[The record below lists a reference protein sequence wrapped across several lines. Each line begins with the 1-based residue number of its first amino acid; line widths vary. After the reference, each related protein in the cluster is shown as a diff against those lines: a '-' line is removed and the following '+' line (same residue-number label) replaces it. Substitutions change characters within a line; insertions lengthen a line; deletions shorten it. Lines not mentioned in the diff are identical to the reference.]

1 MSGGP
6 GRPGRPW
13 ETRETLFK
21 PYRGPVRRPTLG
33 RDRGSNRGCLTVMQ
47 GCPPPPKFK
56 LGEFKVNKGLSE
68 VSLGLSDPRARPAAR
83 RRSTGMKFVIFRKRF
98 GPGLPPLPGPPWST
112 FVSAFPRA
120 RVMHGPLSSER
131 GLSGSP
137 RVPQG
142 PSGGSVDPPKGR
154 AMERLRVSQV
164 PQGLFS
170 GDGSPTFGRPYSPCP
185 SQWRGT
191 WSTKIHTHT

>member
-1 MSGGP
+1 MLDSDARLP
-6 GRPGRPW
+6 H
-13 ETRETLFK
+13 
-21 PYRGPVRRPTLG
+21 
-33 RDRGSNRGCLTVMQ
+33 
-47 GCPPPPKFK
+47 PPKFK

-98 GPGLPPLPGPPWST
+98 GPGLPPLPGPPRST

-170 GDGSPTFGRPYSPCP
+170 GDGSPTFWRPYSPCMASP
-185 SQWRGT
+185 RPRITTSCQYD
-191 WSTKIHTHT
+191 KIPNMSCQYYKQNKG

>member
-1 MSGGP
+1 M
-6 GRPGRPW
+6 
-13 ETRETLFK
+13 
-21 PYRGPVRRPTLG
+21 
-33 RDRGSNRGCLTVMQ
+33 
-47 GCPPPPKFK
+47 
-56 LGEFKVNKGLSE
+56 
-68 VSLGLSDPRARPAAR
+68 
-83 RRSTGMKFVIFRKRF
+83 IFRKRF
-98 GPGLPPLPGPPWST
+98 GPGLSPLPGPPWST

-142 PSGGSVDPPKGR
+142 PSGGSVDPLKGR

-170 GDGSPTFGRPYSPCP
+170 GDGSPTFGRPYSPCMRLAPASAPELSDKSLTTRMIAYVASCLVGRHQSQLCPHSKLKDGTKSASSSRSGNRPTYALSCKSATTSP
-185 SQWRGT
+185 SPSNHQSFTPLEDPARD
-191 WSTKIHTHT
+191 IFAIFLDLM